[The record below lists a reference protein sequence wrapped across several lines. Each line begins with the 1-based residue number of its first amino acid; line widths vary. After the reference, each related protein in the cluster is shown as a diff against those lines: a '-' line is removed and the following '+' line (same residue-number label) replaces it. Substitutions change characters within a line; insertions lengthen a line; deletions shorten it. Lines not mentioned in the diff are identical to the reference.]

1 MKILITGVAGF
12 IGSNLA
18 KALLDKGYEVV
29 GLDNLSQGF
38 LMNMAQFQCHPRFT
52 FHESDIRDEKAVE
65 TATRDCDVVVH
76 LAAFKIPRYSDAL
89 DTLLINSQGTD
100 IVIKVA
106 ARHGAKVVVAST
118 SDVYGK
124 NPQIPFCEGS
134 DLVIGQPQVKRW
146 SYAIS
151 KMFEEQLLFAYHDR
165 YGINGVCLRFF
176 GGYGPNQNLSWW
188 GGPQSVFIDASLDN
202 KILPI
207 HGDGLQTR
215 SFTYISDHVDGII
228 AVIEKEEANNRVF
241 NLGNTYEITI
251 RNLAEEIWHL
261 IHGDEPA
268 RIEYIP
274 YATFG
279 KYEDVIRRVPDIT
292 LARTLLGFQPKVDLC
307 SGLKRTILWQIE
319 RRRAL
324 GIPTPDVEIHVEA
337 YNGISQ
343 FNPEPV
349 HYHPSV

>member
-18 KALLDKGYEVV
+18 KALVDKGYEVA

-52 FHESDIRDEKAVE
+52 FYENDIRDEKAVE
-65 TATRDCDVVVH
+65 IATRDCDVVVH
-76 LAAFKIPRYSDAL
+76 LAAFKIPRYSDAM

-100 IVIKVA
+100 TVLKVA

-124 NPQIPFCEGS
+124 NPQVPFCEES
-134 DLVIGQPQVKRW
+134 NLVIGQPQVKRW

-151 KMFEEQLLFAYHDR
+151 KMFEEQLVFAYHDR

-188 GGPQSVFIDASLDN
+188 GGPQSVFIDAALDN
-202 KILPI
+202 QVLPV
-207 HGDGLQTR
+207 HGDGSQTR
-215 SFTYISDHVDGII
+215 SFTYISDHVDGIM
-228 AVIEKEEANNRVF
+228 AAIEKEEANNQVF
-241 NLGNTYEITI
+241 NLGNTYEISI
-251 RNLAEEIWHL
+251 RGLAEEIWRL
-261 IHGDEPA
+261 IHGDEPPK
-268 RIEYIP
+268 IECIP

-279 KYEDVIRRVPDIT
+279 KYEDVIRRVPDINR
-292 LARTLLGFQPKVDLC
+292 ARSLLGFEPKVDLH
-307 SGLKRTILWQIE
+307 SGLTRTILWQVE
-319 RRRAL
+319 RRRAM
-324 GIPTPDVEIHVEA
+324 GISTPDVKIQEES

-343 FNPEPV
+343 PNTESV
-349 HYHPSV
+349 HYYSSL